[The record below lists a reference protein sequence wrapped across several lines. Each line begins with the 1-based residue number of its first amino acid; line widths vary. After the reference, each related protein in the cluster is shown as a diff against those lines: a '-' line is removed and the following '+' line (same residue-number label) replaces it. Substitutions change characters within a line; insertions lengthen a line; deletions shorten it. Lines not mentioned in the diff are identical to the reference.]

1 MPLRARGPPIPSV
14 GGMDLP
20 FLLIGIVVI
29 AAVVAVRVIV
39 RRKAQERAD
48 REPQVPTMPRAIG
61 TAVFGLVFLAFGI
74 ALLVTAD
81 DLSSGTGS
89 GRLAWLPA
97 WIQVLGLV
105 AAGAYFLVLAVR
117 TYRGVQERRRRGAD
131 APAFDPL
138 AADTDV
144 RDETRP

>member
-1 MPLRARGPPIPSV
+1 MPLRASAPPVPSV

-20 FLLIGIVVI
+20 LLLIGIVVI
-29 AAVVAVRVIV
+29 AAVVAVRVLV
-39 RRKAQERAD
+39 HRKARERAD

-61 TAVFGLVFLAFGI
+61 IAVFGLVFLAFGI
-74 ALLVTAD
+74 AMLVTAD
-81 DLSSGTGS
+81 DLSAGTGS

-105 AAGAYFLVLAVR
+105 AAGAYFLVLAFR
-117 TYRGVQERRRRGAD
+117 TYRGVQERRRRGAT

>member
-1 MPLRARGPPIPSV
+1 MPLRASAPPVPSV

-29 AAVVAVRVIV
+29 AAVVAVRVLV
-39 RRKAQERAD
+39 HRKARERAD

-61 TAVFGLVFLAFGI
+61 IAVFGLVFLAFGI
-74 ALLVTAD
+74 AMLVTAD
-81 DLSSGTGS
+81 DLSAGTGS

-105 AAGAYFLVLAVR
+105 AAGAYFLVLAFR
-117 TYRGVQERRRRGAD
+117 TYRGVQERRRRGAG
-131 APAFDPL
+131 AAAFDPL

>member
-1 MPLRARGPPIPSV
+1 MPLRATAPQIPSV

-20 FLLIGIVVI
+20 FLLIGMVVI
-29 AAVVAVRVIV
+29 ATVVAVRVLV
-39 RRKAQERAD
+39 QRKARERAD

-61 TAVFGLVFLAFGI
+61 TAVFGLVLLAFGI
-74 ALLVTAD
+74 AMLVTAD
-81 DLSSGTGS
+81 DLSAGTGS

-105 AAGAYFLVLAVR
+105 AAGAYFLVLAFR